1 MENVFLFR
9 YNWNE
14 ANDVAIDYTAAIMTA
29 VAGLKHDTQSSRGF
43 RVLGQWRG

>member
-14 ANDVAIDYTAAIMTA
+14 AIMQDL
-29 VAGLKHDTQSSRGF
+29 GLAEREMESAKNNF
-43 RVLGQWRG
+43 